1 MASETEGA
9 HATAGDLLAAAAKL
23 RNLAD
28 EMEKTGREV
37 GGAATAAAAAMPGF
51 RIAGASVATCGHLGS
66 CIGDTVRQIREQADR
81 LQASANHYTE
91 LDSAASRQV
100 TVA

>member
-1 MASETEGA
+1 MANETEGSR
-9 HATAGDLLAAAAKL
+9 ATAEDLLAAAAKL
-23 RNLAD
+23 RSLAD

-51 RIAGASVATCGHLGS
+51 TIAGASVATCGHLNS
-66 CIGDTVRQIREQADR
+66 CIADTVREIREQADH
-81 LQASANHYTE
+81 LQRSAAHYTD

-100 TVA
+100 TLA